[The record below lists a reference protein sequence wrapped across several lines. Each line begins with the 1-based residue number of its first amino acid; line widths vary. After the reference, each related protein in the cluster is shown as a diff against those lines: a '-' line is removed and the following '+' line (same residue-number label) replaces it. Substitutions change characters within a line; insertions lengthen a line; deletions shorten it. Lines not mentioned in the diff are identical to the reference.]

1 MVMLAKDVD
10 MLVANIYRKNVE
22 KRDLRKNDKK
32 TTFPLFQSCRVKEGK
47 ERYYLGMCLICAIF
61 AFASVI

>member
-1 MVMLAKDVD
+1 MLNRMDEEFAF
-10 MLVANIYRKNVE
+10 LYRKNVE

-47 ERYYLGMCLICAIF
+47 ETYYLGMCLICAIF